1 MSSFVLLA
9 TGNLLLGGLVFLLGL
24 IILRE
29 NPRQSLNRVVAFMLF
44 LGGLGSI
51 ITALG
56 FLGPREGGEAARLSP
71 SGTGLLQNFAY
82 VWEFFFPTLFLFAS
96 IFPRE
101 RGFTRRF
108 RSYPLV
114 VYAPHAFHF
123 LLLLGISLF
132 AGADFTSIRIP
143 GLLSPVAQILNLFFQ
158 VFLAIHRALFSLVN
172 LGYGTASAVLLLSSL
187 RQARLPRL
195 KKQLRAIGAGLTA
208 CLVLYSFATS
218 IPILLNLSIPDWAR
232 GLLTVGA
239 LTVASASI
247 SYAMVRHKFLDTKLL
262 ARRAILYAVASAI
275 LVGFYL
281 TVVSQLSRLLSGVWG
296 MDVHVLEPVF
306 LVMALILFQ
315 PAITR
320 LEERL
325 EHVFLSDRGDYRNVL
340 RSLGSELRTV
350 MDLNEML
357 FRSIHTIGETLMLR
371 SAHVA
376 ALDRALPIVHT
387 GAGDPPSPEALAA
400 LPDVLRRL
408 PLDEESLRLDEED
421 ERIAPG
427 DRGLLAAGFGASLA
441 FPLHSKGEMLGALLL
456 GDKETGT
463 EYTADDVA
471 LLSSLA
477 GQISISV
484 QNGLLLRDRVEGARM
499 EEEMNLARKIQ
510 STFLPSV
517 FPPMP
522 RFEAYAVNN
531 PSRHVGGDFYDLV
544 QTGNGS
550 FYLAIADVSG
560 KGVPAALLTSMLQAS
575 LRTQAESSTSVSD
588 IVSRINRL
596 VSRSTT
602 TEQFA
607 TFFLARVETST
618 MRMVF
623 SNAGH
628 NPPIVRRRRGER
640 VLLERGG
647 MVVGLFET
655 SRYEEDVLDLQA
667 GDRVVFYTDGISEAT
682 NRSGEDYGEGRL
694 LDLVQTLPVEMT
706 AREAT
711 ERVLEDLYR
720 FLDGVEPQDDV
731 TLMVLRV
738 L

>member
-1 MSSFVLLA
+1 
-9 TGNLLLGGLVFLLGL
+9 
-24 IILRE
+24 
-29 NPRQSLNRVVAFMLF
+29 
-44 LGGLGSI
+44 
-51 ITALG
+51 
-56 FLGPREGGEAARLSP
+56 
-71 SGTGLLQNFAY
+71 
-82 VWEFFFPTLFLFAS
+82 
-96 IFPRE
+96 
-101 RGFTRRF
+101 
-108 RSYPLV
+108 
-114 VYAPHAFHF
+114 
-123 LLLLGISLF
+123 
-132 AGADFTSIRIP
+132 
-143 GLLSPVAQILNLFFQ
+143 
-158 VFLAIHRALFSLVN
+158 
-172 LGYGTASAVLLLSSL
+172 
-187 RQARLPRL
+187 
-195 KKQLRAIGAGLTA
+195 
-208 CLVLYSFATS
+208 
-218 IPILLNLSIPDWAR
+218 
-232 GLLTVGA
+232 
-239 LTVASASI
+239 
-247 SYAMVRHKFLDTKLL
+247 MVRHKFLDTKLL

-281 TVVSQLSRLLSGVWG
+281 TVVSQLSRLLSGFWG

-320 LEERL
+320 LEDRL

-340 RSLGSELRTV
+340 RSLGRDLQTV
-350 MDLNEML
+350 MDLGTL
-357 FRSIHTIGETLMLR
+357 LSRSIGTIGETLMLR

-376 ALDRALPIVHT
+376 ALDRGVPVVHT
-387 GAGDPPSPEALAA
+387 GAGTPPSPEAVAA
-400 LPDVLRRL
+400 LPDLLHRL
-408 PLDEESLRLDEED
+408 PLDDDSLRLDEED
-421 ERIAPG
+421 ERIAPP
-427 DRGLLAAGFGASLA
+427 DRDRLARGFGASLV

-477 GQISISV
+477 GQLSISV

-517 FPPMP
+517 FPAMP

-544 QTGNGS
+544 PTGNGA

-575 LRTQAESSTSVSD
+575 LRTQAESATPVKD

-596 VSRSTT
+596 VSHSTID
-602 TEQFA
+602 EQFA
-607 TFFLARVETST
+607 TFFLARVDTDS
-618 MRMVF
+618 MRMTF

-628 NPPIVRRRRGER
+628 NPPIVRRGPGER
-640 VLLERGG
+640 MLLERGG
-647 MVVGLFET
+647 TVVGLFENAG
-655 SRYEEDVLDLQA
+655 YEEGELELRT
-667 GDRVVFYTDGISEAT
+667 GDRIVLYTDGINEAA
-682 NRSGEDYGEGRL
+682 NREGEDYGEERL
-694 LDLVQTLPVEMT
+694 MDLVQALPPEMS

-720 FLDGVEPQDDV
+720 FLDGTEPQDDV